1 LPKPEPELEL
11 MMDDVPVEEEYPDDS
26 EKWVRVPANG
36 HSAIA
41 SSSETRHEPASR
53 RESMKSGLGMW
64 ILILS
69 PVFPLPLEAISES
82 SDVSENRSV
91 GSDGANNDG
100 DDDDIP

>member
-1 LPKPEPELEL
+1 
-11 MMDDVPVEEEYPDDS
+11 MDDVPVGEECPDDS
-26 EKWVRVPANG
+26 WKKWVRVPANE

-53 RESMKSGLGMW
+53 RESMKSGLGMG

-91 GSDGANNDG
+91 EGDGANNDG
-100 DDDDIP
+100 GDDDIP

>member
-1 LPKPEPELEL
+1 

-69 PVFPLPLEAISES
+69 PVFPLPLALEAISES

-91 GSDGANNDG
+91 GGDGANNDG